1 MRSYS
6 SPEIRCVAAELAESE
21 IERLGCVTLMQC
33 DSEMEY
39 GFDRLCALIKE
50 NRLAKVRPELVD
62 STLREMGFHQDVGAD
77 AGYLVGLEM
86 GKRLAQGGAR

>member
-21 IERLGCVTLMQC
+21 IERLGCVTLMRC

-39 GFDRLCALIKE
+39 GFDRLCELIKA
-50 NRLAKVRPELVD
+50 NRLAMVRPELVG
-62 STLREMGFHQDVGAD
+62 STLEERGFHEDIAAD
-77 AGYLVGLEM
+77 AGYLVGLEI
-86 GKRLAQGGAR
+86 GKRLAGGAR